1 MVDVPQIQAAAASAR
16 AILSEMRRHVLGQDD
31 TLALLLATLL
41 SGGHALMVGMPGL
54 AKTKLAAC
62 IAGLLGLSM
71 ARVQCTPDLMPSDI
85 LGSEIYEEGAP
96 EPFRFIPGPVFTH
109 ILLVDEINRA
119 SPRTQSA
126 LLQAMQEKAVTVAGK
141 TYPLPSP
148 FHVLATQNPLE
159 HLGTYPLPEAQLDR
173 FLTHI
178 QMDYPDPKTEEAILM
193 ATTTGEEP
201 PLTPVLT
208 ADATRSLQ
216 AMVHAM
222 PLGQAVVQAIVTL
235 CQATRPKSPLAPEI
249 VRRCVTYGAG
259 IRAGQALMLA
269 VRARALMDGRFAPTV
284 EDIVALAPAVLR
296 HRIGLNHQALRDH
309 VGPLDVI
316 RAVVGGIRG

>member
-1 MVDVPQIQAAAASAR
+1 MVDVPEIQAAAASAR
-16 AILSEMRRHVLGQDD
+16 AVLSEMRRHILGQDA
-31 TLALLLATLL
+31 TLSALLTTIL

-62 IAGLLGLSM
+62 MAELLGLSM

-85 LGSEIYEEGAP
+85 LGSEVYEEGAP
-96 EPFRFIPGPVFTH
+96 QPFRFIPGPVFTN

-141 TYPLPSP
+141 TYPLPAP

-173 FLTHI
+173 FLAHI
-178 QMDYPDPKTEEAILM
+178 QMDYPDPKTEEAILI

-201 PLTPVLT
+201 PLVPVLT
-208 ADATRSLQ
+208 ADQTRHLQ
-216 AMVHAM
+216 ATVHAM
-222 PLGQAVVQAIVTL
+222 PLGQAVVQAIVAL
-235 CQATRPKSPLAPEI
+235 CQATRPESPSAPEV
-249 VRRCVTYGAG
+249 VRRCVAYGAG

-269 VRARALMDGRFAPTV
+269 TRARALIDGRFAPTV
-284 EDIVALAPAVLR
+284 EDMVALAPSVLR
-296 HRIGLNHQALRDH
+296 HRIGLNHQAVREG
-309 VGPLDVI
+309 VGIDDVI
-316 RAVVGGIRG
+316 GAVVGRVSG